1 MSCHIN
7 LEADYPLNGPSI
19 GGFEAY
25 VFILADKF
33 IQEHTAFD
41 GEMILVDGKKGT
53 VAYPMSLFTT
63 RMEIKEEFDRLMLSK
78 LHSFPRPD
86 NVSCVMI
93 DIEDNA
99 SIYDEYDIEDVYQE
113 LRTKFVNWMTSHDR
127 VAVMVQHFYQGQRLP
142 HVHILYEKG
151 QVDSEFQYWLSKRF
165 SRVN

>member
-25 VFILADKF
+25 MFILADKF
-33 IQEHTAFD
+33 IQEHTSFD
-41 GEMILVDGKKGT
+41 GEMILVDGKNG
-53 VAYPMSLFTT
+53 VAAYPMSLFIT
-63 RMEIKEEFDRLMLSK
+63 RMEVKDKFDELMYVK

-99 SIYDEYDIEDVYQE
+99 GVYNEDDIEDVYQE
-113 LRTKFVNWMTSHDR
+113 LRTKFVNWMISHDR

-151 QVDSEFQYWLSKRF
+151 QVDSEFQHWLLKRF